1 LTEGSWNLMVI
12 KINFR
17 EWIMLYIMVG
27 IFVAIT
33 AILINFYL
41 EISGSVLVTLSL
53 IVIFLIFKLYQY
65 IKKDDENDTNPKDDE
80 E

>member
-1 LTEGSWNLMVI
+1 MVI

>member
-1 LTEGSWNLMVI
+1 MPI
-12 KINFR
+12 KFSFK

-33 AILINFYL
+33 AYLITFFFD
-41 EISGSVLVTLSL
+41 ISGSIVVTLAL
-53 IVIFLIFKLYQY
+53 VVIFLIFKIYQY
-65 IKKDDENDTNPKDDE
+65 SKKDEEKDKPPKDDE